1 MVRYI
6 CEGCADEMISEE
18 QYLNQKKMCDMCYE
32 KYLNKSIPHIK
43 KKEKKRHFKDQLKE
57 LKQKMAKRSS
67 G

>member
-18 QYLNQKKMCDMCYE
+18 QWKNQNAMCDACYE

-43 KKEKKRHFKDQLKE
+43 AKEKKRRFMKKLDE
-57 LKQKMAKRSS
+57 LRAKMSKSS
-67 G
+67 V